1 MSEATTPYFRTPA
14 AIAELLGIPE
24 STLRPLARR
33 HGTYTK
39 VGKRVMFAQQD
50 VDDMIAK
57 IRQSRPKVWHE
68 EGCECDPFA

>member
-1 MSEATTPYFRTPA
+1 
-14 AIAELLGIPE
+14 
-24 STLRPLARR
+24 
-33 HGTYTK
+33 
-39 VGKRVMFAQQD
+39 MFAQQD